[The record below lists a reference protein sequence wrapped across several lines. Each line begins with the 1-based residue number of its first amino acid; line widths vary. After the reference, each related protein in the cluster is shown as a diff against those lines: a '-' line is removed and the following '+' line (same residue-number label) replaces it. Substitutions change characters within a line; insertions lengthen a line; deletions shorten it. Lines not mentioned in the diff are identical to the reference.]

1 MRRWPDA
8 ALAGALVVLAVVGAL
23 RWVDTTIHQVVVLQ
37 TAGPFVLIGLVLLAV
52 LTALLRRWWVLL
64 PVAAA
69 LVVSLAMAV
78 PTYFSS
84 ANPKANRDLTVMAVA
99 LKGGDADGVQVMDAV
114 RARAVDVLVLTEVTP
129 DAVEVLRANGLDEHF
144 TASAG
149 EARVDSVHGTLVYS
163 RYPLEPV
170 PDAVSSASASLQ
182 PEAVVSVN
190 GTPVRVKAVHVT
202 APLAAQTTAWRA
214 DLGSLREWREGA
226 KPPFVL
232 AGDFNADTG
241 HPGFR
246 ALADG
251 TRDAHRV
258 AGLGWMR
265 TWPVVGQRLPPY
277 VQLDHLLSS
286 GLTVVE
292 AGQVAIHGTDH
303 AIVWSSYAV
312 TTDG

>member
-8 ALAGALVVLAVVGAL
+8 ALAGALVVLAVVGAF
-23 RWVDTTIHQVVVLQ
+23 RWVDTTLHQIVVLQ
-37 TAGPFVLIGLVLLAV
+37 TAGPFVLVGLVLLAA
-52 LTALLRRWWVLL
+52 LTALMRRWWLFL
-64 PVAAA
+64 AVAAA
-69 LVVSLAMAV
+69 VVVSLAMAV

-84 ANPKANRDLTVMAVA
+84 ASPRANKDLTVMAAA

-129 DAVEVLRANGLDEHF
+129 DAVEALRANGLDEHF

-149 EARVDSVHGTLVYS
+149 EARVDSVHGTLIYS
-163 RYPLEPV
+163 RYPLAV
-170 PDAVSSASASLQ
+170 PDAVPSGSASLQ
-182 PEAVVSVN
+182 PEVIVAVN
-190 GTPVRVKAVHVT
+190 GTRVRIKAVHVT
-202 APLAAQTTAWRA
+202 APLAGQTATWRA
-214 DLGSLREWREGA
+214 ELSALRDWREGA
-226 KPPFVL
+226 EPPFLL

-241 HPGFR
+241 HPSFR
-246 ALADG
+246 ALAEG
-251 TRDAHRV
+251 TRDANRV
-258 AGLGWMR
+258 AGLGWVR

-292 AGQVAIHGTDH
+292 AGQVAVHGTDH

-312 TTDG
+312 TTAG